1 VEAAVVTGVT
11 VVAKI
16 HQYLLTVSFR
26 EPMVVLVV
34 VLVAVFLIP

>member
-1 VEAAVVTGVT
+1 VVAVVVIGAT

-34 VLVAVFLIP
+34 VLVVVFLIP